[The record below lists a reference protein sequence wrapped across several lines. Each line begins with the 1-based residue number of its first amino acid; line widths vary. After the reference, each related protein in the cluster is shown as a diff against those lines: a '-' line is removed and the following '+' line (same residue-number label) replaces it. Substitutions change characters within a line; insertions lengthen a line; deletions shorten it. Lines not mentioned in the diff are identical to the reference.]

1 MYNVRIKVYGSTQQI
16 QVFSKAQF
24 STGESSS
31 KRANEYTGEDIT
43 GTHFEEVPF
52 LSDGAG
58 RVKSFGHIRNDSDIE
73 RSRRRTINMIYDYSR
88 SNPWEWFVTL
98 TLNPLKVNRYDYAEC
113 SKKLARWLNNMRKL
127 SPDMMYL
134 VVPEEH
140 KDGAWHFHGLFA
152 HCDGMAFVDSGKQ
165 DCKGRVIWN
174 VGKYRLGF
182 STATQISD
190 LERASAYICKY
201 ISKDL
206 CKATMGRKRYWI
218 SRNLSLP
225 EVYEFYFESS
235 FDDRVAFEKE
245 GASFIK
251 NIESPFGNVCYIEK
265 PFNLFEKQ

>member
-1 MYNVRIKVYGSTQQI
+1 MYNVRIKVYGTTQQI

-24 STGESSS
+24 SCGESSS
-31 KRANEYTGEDIT
+31 KRGNEFTGEDIT

-52 LSDGAG
+52 LADGCG
-58 RVKSFGHIRNDSDIE
+58 RVTTWGHERTDADIE

-98 TLNPLKVNRYDYAEC
+98 TLSPQKVNRYNYSDC
-113 SKKLARWLNNMRKL
+113 VKKVSQWLKNMKKV

-134 VVPEEH
+134 VVPEQH

-165 DCKGRVIWN
+165 DSKGRIIWN

-190 LERASAYICKY
+190 LNRASAYICKY

-206 CKATMGRKRYWI
+206 CQATMGRKRYWI
-218 SRNLSLP
+218 SRNLALP

-265 PFNLFEKQ
+265 SFNLFEKQ